1 MTNRK
6 RVYSVKNHIISN
18 SFVQSVKII
27 ETLLFAQNPQ
37 SQVKLRTESPLSMKS
52 IVYQVIIRYNYDDYL
67 SWHLTV
73 YFYEATKSTVL
84 TAFTSRTNCHL
95 LFCDVNLPCGNI
107 GVQKMMVIN
116 LSPNEQFI

>member
-37 SQVKLRTESPLSMKS
+37 SQVKLRTAGVTAEYEVYISSYYS
-52 IVYQVIIRYNYDDYL
+52 I
-67 SWHLTV
+67 
-73 YFYEATKSTVL
+73 
-84 TAFTSRTNCHL
+84 
-95 LFCDVNLPCGNI
+95 
-107 GVQKMMVIN
+107 
-116 LSPNEQFI
+116 